1 MWASPQG
8 VDGELREVQSSWCRA
23 RHSCGQ
29 HFRDG
34 CRDAP
39 EEAKPRA
46 GEGGPRGGVT
56 EEKAEKLGPLEVQG
70 GESFQRSA

>member
-1 MWASPQG
+1 M
-8 VDGELREVQSSWCRA
+8 VQSQTL
-23 RHSCGQ
+23 SCDQ

-46 GEGGPRGGVT
+46 GGGWGPPGWVT
-56 EEKAEKLGPLEVQG
+56 EEKAEKLGPLEDQG